1 METFLQATITALIPI
16 YQIFIG
22 IAAPIAVAWI
32 VKILKDRAG
41 IALEQSDRDALQ
53 TAIRNAALVAVD
65 KSGGAKLATAVTDSA
80 IDAGVRYVKEAV
92 PDAVERFKKQGLDD
106 AAIAAKIAPQA
117 QVIIDSVPTV
127 VTEVTKASA
136 TDAFIRSAL
145 GK

>member
-1 METFLQATITALIPI
+1 MDTFLQATIAALIPI

-53 TAIRNAALVAVD
+53 TAIRNAALVAVE
-65 KSGGAKLATAVTDSA
+65 KSGGARLATAVTHEA
-80 IDAGVRYVKEAV
+80 ISEGVDYVKSAV

-106 AAIAAKIAPQA
+106 KAIAAKIAPQA
-117 QVIIDSVPTV
+117 QVIIDSVPTAIV
-127 VTEVTKASA
+127 ETTKAAA